1 MRIGAQA
8 VRIAKRAVLLAS
20 LTIPVSGCV
29 AAAPAIMMAASGIAV
44 ATSVYGGYKVYQSVS
59 GGEIG
64 VEFEDEHIH
73 PAAQSAMRDADVLA
87 FWVSPDRSL
96 VEAAQIGETELSVD
110 QVISPATTGARIR
123 QTDIP
128 TDLAQMTRREQDEAF
143 ARAANILD
151 ADLIVGVV
159 KLGVEH
165 ETNML
170 SLQRATLT
178 QNYRVIFYSPT
189 YGQLWTSN
197 LGAIARL
204 GGSLPSDSEA
214 QAIVG
219 RAIIDR
225 LKDIASGNTDREPNA
240 ALPAPMSCAQDVAGQ
255 CVR

>member
-1 MRIGAQA
+1 MKSSCQFGTGFRQA
-8 VRIAKRAVLLAS
+8 IVLTCAS
-20 LTIPVSGCV
+20 VSLSGCV

-73 PAAQSAMRDADVLA
+73 PSAQSAMRDADVLA

-96 VEAAQIGETELSVD
+96 VEAAQIAETELSFD
-110 QVISPATTGARIR
+110 QIISPATTGARIR

-128 TDLAQMTRREQDEAF
+128 TELAQMTRREQDEAF
-143 ARAANILD
+143 ARAADILD

-178 QNYRVIFYSPT
+178 QNYRVILYSPT
-189 YGQLWTSN
+189 YGQLWTSD
-197 LGAIARL
+197 LGAVARL
-204 GGSLPSDSEA
+204 GGSLPSDNEA

-225 LKDIASGNTDREPNA
+225 LKDIASGNTDRERNA
-240 ALPAPMSCAQDVAGQ
+240 ALTAPLSCVQDVVGQ